1 MYADNDDVIYVDN
14 NATTCIAPEVL
25 QAMQPFQTKYYGN
38 PSSIYPF
45 SGPAATAIREARTAL
60 AELLQASEPEEIIFT
75 SGGSESNNA
84 AILSALQTQI
94 GRRKILS
101 SVVEH
106 PAVLNLCRSLQKRGY
121 QVDYL
126 GVDSQGRMDL
136 VEAEALI
143 DEQTAIVS
151 VMTANN
157 EIGNVYPIYEL
168 AELAHAKGALFH
180 SDAVQAAGKM
190 PLRLRDSQIDFL
202 SLSGHKLHAPKGIGA
217 LYRRRFLPFKPL
229 IIGGHQ
235 ENGQRAGTEN
245 VAAIAGLGRAAQL
258 AMSNMTAEAAHVRQ
272 LRDRLEA
279 ALLSSCPDS
288 VVNGDLSSRLPNTSN
303 ISFKY
308 IEGEAI
314 LLRLYLAAKVCASS
328 GSACTTGSLEPSH
341 VLRAMG
347 LDYTALHG
355 SVRFSF
361 SRYNTEADVDAIL
374 QALPP
379 IVKDLRELSPF
390 GR

>member
-1 MYADNDDVIYVDN
+1 MNDDVIYVDN

-25 QAMQPFQTKYYGN
+25 QAMQPFLTRYYGN

-45 SGPAATAIREARTAL
+45 SGPAAEAMRQAREAL
-60 AELLQASEPEEIIFT
+60 AELIGADGSDEIIFT

-126 GVDSQGRMDL
+126 SVDSQGRIDL
-136 VEAEALI
+136 DEAKALI
-143 DEQTAIVS
+143 NEETAIVS
-151 VMTANN
+151 VMAANN
-157 EIGNVYPIYEL
+157 EIGNIYPIYEL

-180 SDAVQAAGKM
+180 SDAVQSVGKV
-190 PLRLRDSQIDFL
+190 PLHLRDSQIDFL
-202 SLSGHKLHAPKGIGA
+202 SISGHKLHAPKGIGA
-217 LYRRRFLPFKPL
+217 LYRKRFVPFKPL

-235 ENGQRAGTEN
+235 ENGLRAGTEN
-245 VAAIAGLGRAAQL
+245 VAAIAGLG
-258 AMSNMTAEAAHVRQ
+258 EAARMAMRDMAGEGAELCR
-272 LRDRLEA
+272 LRDRLESG
-279 ALLSSCPDS
+279 LLSSCPDPQ
-288 VVNGDLSSRLPNTSN
+288 VNGDPSSRLPNTCN

-308 IEGEAI
+308 VEGEAI

-341 VLRAMG
+341 VLRAIG
-347 LDYTALHG
+347 LDYKALHG
-355 SVRFSF
+355 SIRFSF
-361 SRYNTEADVDAIL
+361 SRYNTEADVDTIL

-379 IVKDLRELSPF
+379 IIKDLRELSPF
-390 GR
+390 GRQ

>member
-1 MYADNDDVIYVDN
+1 
-14 NATTCIAPEVL
+14 
-25 QAMQPFQTKYYGN
+25 
-38 PSSIYPF
+38 
-45 SGPAATAIREARTAL
+45 
-60 AELLQASEPEEIIFT
+60 
-75 SGGSESNNA
+75 SESNNA